1 MARERYVARGDAR
14 TLRRYASS
22 MPMCDACQALTAASK
37 ETPPQSALK
46 AEEHRAIGSIAGSA
60 DERYFRC
67 RDCGHRWLYESGNL
81 GYGWVA

>member
-1 MARERYVARGDAR
+1 
-14 TLRRYASS
+14 
-22 MPMCDACQALTAASK
+22 MPMCDACQELTTASIDTDPHPAL
-37 ETPPQSALK
+37 L
-46 AEEHRAIGSIAGSA
+46 AEEHRAVGSFGGSA

>member
-1 MARERYVARGDAR
+1 VCGYVL
-14 TLRRYASS
+14 TLRRYALS

-37 ETPPQSALK
+37 ETAPHPALVG
-46 AEEHRAIGSIAGSA
+46 EERRAVGSIGGSA